1 MLFVRSR
8 KAKDENSS
16 LSRDDIQTPNISES
30 SSFAEPSTDDE
41 IHPRG
46 SNEMRFANTE
56 EIRHNQRL
64 FDERRYKKEYTWLYY
79 NFNTKRLLV

>member
-56 EIRHNQRL
+56 
-64 FDERRYKKEYTWLYY
+64 
-79 NFNTKRLLV
+79 